1 MRQYLFSLLIISLIG
16 VAIATPI
23 MTYSQ
28 TTLIPKT
35 GSCADRGDCTPVD
48 FVALFV
54 RGADIIVGL
63 SGTASILMF
72 VYGGFLMITAYGN
85 DSRIKQGRDAIVA
98 TVIGILIVLLAWTLI
113 NLVITA
119 LYGGS
124 PESAWYQITNGGG
137 ITPQNGATPN
147 FSTSGGF

>member
-1 MRQYLFSLLIISLIG
+1 MRKHLFFLLLIVLTG
-16 VAIATPI
+16 LVIATPI
-23 MTYSQ
+23 GASNQ
-28 TTLIPKT
+28 TTLIPKS
-35 GSCADRGDCTPVD
+35 GSCADEGDCTPLD

-85 DSRIKQGRDAIVA
+85 DSRIKQGKDVLVA
-98 TVIGILIVLLAWTLI
+98 TVIGILIVMLAWTLI
-113 NLVITA
+113 NLVINA

-124 PESAWYQITNGGG
+124 PDSAWYQITNGGEVNKIPENKPTFQTG
-137 ITPQNGATPN
+137 
-147 FSTSGGF
+147 GGF